1 VWSFHTESYGYS
13 TTGATVEVSG
23 KVYTVKLNIIKKEVR
38 YSLDRPGSSRN
49 KTPMT

>member
-23 KVYTVKLNIIKKEVR
+23 KFYTVKLKKEVR
-38 YSLDRPGSSRN
+38 YSLDRPGSSSN